1 MEKRYRLVF
10 VYPDRHIE
18 EIDVWFSNGREALDY
33 GNNLLGQVYNTE
45 KFRDTSPSGFDDFFE
60 KKPIDPYF
68 MIVEV
73 HNKKRRMVYDSR
85 NK

>member
-10 VYPDRHIE
+10 VYPDSHIE
-18 EIDVWFSNGREALDY
+18 EIDLWFNNGREALDY

-45 KFRDTSPSGFDDFFE
+45 KFRGTRSSGFDDFFE

-73 HNKKRRMVYDSR
+73 YNKKRRMVYDSR